1 MNKLIRGLA
10 GALAL
15 AALSLPMSAA
25 NAQQPVKIGF
35 GMALSGGLAAGGKA
49 GLLAYQ
55 IWAEEVNARGGL
67 LGRKVDLVY
76 YDDQSNPATVPGI
89 YTKLLDVDK
98 ADLVMSGYATVPTAA
113 AMPII
118 IQRNKLFMSLFAL
131 GANNQ
136 FDYPRYF
143 QIMPSGPD
151 PKPAFSEGFFAAAA
165 KLNPKPKTVAM
176 AGADAEFSVNA
187 MEGAREN
194 IKKMGFQIV
203 YDKTYPPNTIDFTP
217 IVRAMKAT
225 NPDLFYIASYPPD
238 SAGMINAVNEVGVQ
252 AQMIGGSMVG
262 VQFAALKSKFGAQLN
277 NWVNYEYFVPAPT
290 MQFAGMDDFLKKYR
304 ERALP
309 AGVDALGLY
318 IPIYAYAEMQ
328 ILESAIKA
336 VNSFDDAKLADY
348 IRANEFDTIVGKIKF
363 GRYGEWAKSRI
374 LMVQF
379 RGLKGNDLE
388 QFKDPAHSVILF
400 PEQYKSGEVQA
411 PFDSAKNK

>member
-1 MNKLIRGLA
+1 MNKLIRGLL

-15 AALSLPMSAA
+15 AAFALPTAAA
-25 NAQQPVKIGF
+25 NAQQPLKIGF

-67 LGRKVDLVY
+67 LGRKVELVY

-98 ADLVMSGYATVPTAA
+98 VDLVMSGYATVPTVA
-113 AMPII
+113 AMPTI
-118 IQRNKLFMSLFAL
+118 IQRNKLFFSLFAL

-136 FDYPRYF
+136 FNYPRYF
-143 QIMPSGPD
+143 QIQPNGPD
-151 PKPAFSEGFFAAAA
+151 PNPAFSEGFFATAA

-225 NPDLFYIASYPPD
+225 NPDLFFIASYPPD
-238 SAGMINAVNEVGVQ
+238 SAGMIRAVNEVGVK
-252 AQMIGGSMVG
+252 ATMIGGNMVG
-262 VQFAALKSKFGAQLN
+262 LQFAALKGQFGQLLN
-277 NWVNYEYFVPAPT
+277 TWVNYDYFVPAKT
-290 MQFAGMDDFLKKYR
+290 MQFAGMDEFLKKYR
-304 ERALP
+304 ERAAS
-309 AGVDALGLY
+309 AGVDILGLY
-318 IPIYAYAEMQ
+318 IPPFAYAEME
-328 ILESAIKA
+328 IIEAAVKA
-336 VNSFDDAKLADY
+336 VGSLDDGKLADY
-348 IRANEFDTIVGKIKF
+348 IHKNEFDTIVGKLKF
-363 GRYGEWAKSRI
+363 GPNGEWAKARI
-374 LMVQF
+374 LMTQF
-379 RGLKGNDLE
+379 HDLAGNDLA
-388 QFKDPAHSVILF
+388 QFKDDSHTTILF
-400 PEQYKSGEVQA
+400 PDAYKTGDVRV